1 MVVRLVVAIVAAL
14 ALACGQVTGVAAQPR
29 DDPKVV
35 IVVGPVGELTDRFRM
50 AGAAAGREAR
60 RWTRDVVEVVS
71 PNATW
76 PRVREALQG
85 ASIVVYLGHGNG
97 WPSRYR
103 PSLYPP
109 TQNGLGLNPMAGG
122 DDGAHQYFGEAFL
135 ARHVRLAPD
144 AVVLL
149 HHLCYASGN
158 TEPGL
163 PEGTLDQAR
172 QRVDNYAAGWLR
184 AGARAVVAEAH
195 LGPTH
200 YVRALLS
207 TRQTIGAIWNRAPTF
222 KGHVLAFP
230 SERTKGA
237 VVQLDPDR
245 AGGGGYHRSIAGQLD
260 LPASAV
266 RGGAAG
272 TRARPPAAP
281 EPVVPDLAATLAA
294 AGIRFAAPELQGRA
308 APDAVTILRLPI
320 ELPKDR
326 QLPEG
331 LAIGYRW
338 ETVSVDATGRT
349 PSRPSTAVMGTSDSQ
364 LPSDKGAPSLA
375 LARTVPL
382 AGGLGAQ
389 VRLPSQPGTY
399 QLMTTIHDGER
410 VALGVGGAS
419 VVPAIVVQVMAPAAG
434 TTLPGEPAGAAPRA
448 TAGVPIE
455 EAGGR

>member
-1 MVVRLVVAIVAAL
+1 LVVRLAVAIVAAL
-14 ALACGQVTGVAAQPR
+14 ALACGQATGVAAEQR
-29 DDPKVV
+29 ADPKVV

-50 AGAAAGREAR
+50 AGAAAAREAR

-76 PRVREALQG
+76 PRAKQALQG

-158 TEPGL
+158 SEPGM

-172 QRVDNYAAGWLR
+172 QRVDNFAAGWLR

-222 KGHVLAFP
+222 KGHVMAFP
-230 SERTKGA
+230 SERTKRA

-245 AGGGGYHRSIAGQLD
+245 AGGGGYHRSIAGRLD
-260 LPASAV
+260 LPATAV
-266 RGGAAG
+266 RGGAVGAG
-272 TRARPPAAP
+272 DRPPAAP

-294 AGIRFAAPELQGRA
+294 AGVRFAAPELQGRA
-308 APDAVTILRLPI
+308 APDAVTILRLPVG
-320 ELPKDR
+320 LPTGTT
-326 QLPEG
+326 LPG
-331 LAIGYRW
+331 GFAVGYRW
-338 ETVSVDATGRT
+338 ESVSVDATGRT
-349 PSRPSTAVMGTSDSQ
+349 PSRPSTAAMGTSDPQ

-382 AGGLGAQ
+382 TGGLAAE

-399 QLMTTIHDGER
+399 QLVTTIHDGER
-410 VALGVGGAS
+410 VALGSGGAS
-419 VVPAIVVQVMAPAAG
+419 VVPAIVVQVTAPAAG
-434 TTLPGEPAGAAPRA
+434 ATLAGEPAGAVPSGS
-448 TAGVPIE
+448 AGVPIE